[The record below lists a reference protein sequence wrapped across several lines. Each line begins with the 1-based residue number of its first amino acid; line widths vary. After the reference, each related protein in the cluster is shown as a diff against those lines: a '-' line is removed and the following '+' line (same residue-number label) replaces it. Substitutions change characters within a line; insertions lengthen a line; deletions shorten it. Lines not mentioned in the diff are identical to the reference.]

1 MFEPIMANYTPEG
14 DDWNVE
20 VTAAGE
26 TRTATAPGLIAARDA
41 ADQLVDELVPD
52 DDVRTVVHTL
62 KGDAFEF
69 TAAYL
74 SARLAKPEDPEDPA
88 EPTAP
93 EPRAGDA
100 EPPADAPAEEP
111 SPDKPS
117 PEKATS
123 S

>member
-62 KGDAFEF
+62 NGDAFEF
-69 TAAYL
+69 TSAYL
-74 SARLAKPEDPEDPA
+74 AARLARPDEAAEEAEA

-93 EPRAGDA
+93 SPRAGEDEAVEEKPESEDA
-100 EPPADAPAEEP
+100 AEKVAK
-111 SPDKPS
+111 S
-117 PEKATS
+117 
-123 S
+123 